1 MNKERKAS
9 RQEYPPDAADQGL
22 FEGNDAAFTVPDRQV
37 QQQQR
42 QNDRIKDDPEPD
54 AHLKAR
60 LDIKRQE
67 RERVLLA
74 LVLALPLS
82 GRQGKQ
88 RHLRVWPTVSQE
100 VSLGGRH
107 AFKSGDSRAPDTPN
121 AGFISDWTLD
131 HSAGA
136 GPYRH

>member
-37 QQQQR
+37 QEQQR

-60 LDIKRQE
+60 LEIKRQE

-74 LVLALPLS
+74 LVLGLAAEWSP
-82 GRQGKQ
+82 GKAEASPGVANGIP
-88 RHLRVWPTVSQE
+88 RS
-100 VSLGGRH
+100 SLGGRH
-107 AFKSGDSRAPDTPN
+107 AFKSGDRRAPDTPN

-136 GPYRH
+136 GPYRP